1 MFQKSYGY
9 GSVFVFVSV
18 NVPDILRFKF
28 SFLIC
33 ICRCPETPWYFSV
46 FLHET
51 VIIYDLYN
59 LSTWFKSIFLENIFI
74 VICIYIFFIFFI
86 LMEMS
91 VDLKKS
97 REPKLPG
104 CEIFC
109 ICTQLLCCSSPT
121 PKKFFQPISKWTVIN
136 VWRTAVLYELSW
148 DRISIVWAM
157 IFLDIPGFFEP
168 RPLGCPIP

>member
-1 MFQKSYGY
+1 MFPTSYGY

-51 VIIYDLYN
+51 VIIYNLYN

-97 REPKLPG
+97 RKPKLPG

-121 PKKFFQPISKWTVIN
+121 PKKFFRPISKWTVTN
-136 VWRTAVLYELSW
+136 VWRTVVLYELFW
-148 DRISIVWAM
+148 DRISFSLSYV
-157 IFLDIPGFFEP
+157 GH
-168 RPLGCPIP
+168 G